1 MNSPCDP
8 VPKTNAMHTGSVL
21 LTNDVGLHARPSVK
35 LTQLAKRFGAHIEF
49 ARAATGPWVD
59 AKSPVKVMRFKAAKG
74 ETLHFRASGA
84 DAADALSAIVSLVQ
98 RGFVADDE
106 ASAQPPHG

>member
-1 MNSPCDP
+1 MCLTPASP
-8 VPKTNAMHTGSVL
+8 KA
-21 LTNDVGLHARPSVK
+21 
-35 LTQLAKRFGAHIEF
+35 LASSAICC
-49 ARAATGPWVD
+49 AD
-59 AKSPVKVMRFKAAKG
+59 PVKVMRFKAAKG

-106 ASAQPPHG
+106 ESAQPPHG

>member
-1 MNSPCDP
+1 
-8 VPKTNAMHTGSVL
+8 
-21 LTNDVGLHARPSVK
+21 
-35 LTQLAKRFGAHIEF
+35 
-49 ARAATGPWVD
+49 
-59 AKSPVKVMRFKAAKG
+59 MRFKAAKG

-106 ASAQPPHG
+106 ESAQPPHG